1 MGVVNEKVINV
12 CCTWR
17 KETTDSEPFQ
27 GNFNA
32 ESDKFL
38 LPIEKDYNLLT
49 KFPFNDYVSLLYQ
62 YNNSSETLLSSSAA
76 QKRSIT
82 FDSFDDSFSIDAFSS
97 FIATKILSNDMF
109 YNYTIEN
116 DNKTLP
122 IFKEYL
128 SEIYRDLNK
137 NYMIYSED
145 KFSIIKRYHIMALGL
160 IYCRGTKKDKLHAF
174 FNFFKNDNNNF
185 HKSQKINKFLIALFM
200 IPSLNQV
207 NVRMKL
213 AAKFP
218 FLGDISKEDMISILD
233 AFELCDMERL
243 VGIVNK
249 IWFKEK
255 DFMTY
260 EELSELFE
268 KNEMWWMFT
277 ASGIRANLE
286 KNNDNKMNNLKRM
299 DGTMISEMTSKTF
312 SDV

>member
-109 YNYTIEN
+109 YN
-116 DNKTLP
+116 
-122 IFKEYL
+122 
-128 SEIYRDLNK
+128 
-137 NYMIYSED
+137 
-145 KFSIIKRYHIMALGL
+145 
-160 IYCRGTKKDKLHAF
+160 C
-174 FNFFKNDNNNF
+174 
-185 HKSQKINKFLIALFM
+185 
-200 IPSLNQV
+200 
-207 NVRMKL
+207 
-213 AAKFP
+213 
-218 FLGDISKEDMISILD
+218 
-233 AFELCDMERL
+233 
-243 VGIVNK
+243 
-249 IWFKEK
+249 
-255 DFMTY
+255 
-260 EELSELFE
+260 
-268 KNEMWWMFT
+268 
-277 ASGIRANLE
+277 
-286 KNNDNKMNNLKRM
+286 
-299 DGTMISEMTSKTF
+299 
-312 SDV
+312 